1 MHIQLHRATAKP
13 DPMNFSASAERPSTA
28 PRSPE
33 LPGLTRDEL
42 RQIVLDLLG

>member
-1 MHIQLHRATAKP
+1 MNSPQYRAPAKP
-13 DPMNFSASAERPSTA
+13 NPMSVSTPAERPATA
-28 PRSPE
+28 PRSQD

>member
-1 MHIQLHRATAKP
+1 MHIPLYRAPAKP
-13 DPMNFSASAERPSTA
+13 NPTNVSISAERPVTA
-28 PRSPE
+28 PRTQD

>member
-1 MHIQLHRATAKP
+1 MHIPLYRAPAKP
-13 DPMNFSASAERPSTA
+13 NPMTVSTTAERTA
-28 PRSPE
+28 TTPRSPE